1 MRNAEKRFISLW
13 TRLYQTPSS
22 TTPTP
27 KQRSRTSKKEASS
40 RPSRWTQTGRKR
52 GTPPNRS
59 CDQARKTPRR
69 PACLPTPNHLP
80 ALPLSAQPS
89 SDTHHRIYIKQ
100 PNTPRQSIQTKLK
113 LCRGVLYACNA
124 FSGEPTKLLLQSRC
138 ASCPS
143 IKVARLHYDKYIS
156 NYCLNKFYRAIIRK
170 ICDIFPFLAAG

>member
-13 TRLYQTPSS
+13 TRLYQTLSS

-40 RPSRWTQTGRKR
+40 RPSRWTQTGKKR

-59 CDQARKTPRR
+59 CDQARKR
-69 PACLPTPNHLP
+69 PNAQHVCPTPNHP
-80 ALPLSAQPS
+80 PSPLSAQPS

-100 PNTPRQSIQTKLK
+100 PNAPRQSIQTKLK

-124 FSGEPTKLLLQSRC
+124 FSGEPTKLFLQPRC

-143 IKVARLHYDKYIS
+143 IKVAHLHYDKYIS
-156 NYCLNKFYRAIIRK
+156 NYCLNKFYRTAIIRK

>member
-13 TRLYQTPSS
+13 TRLYQTLSS

-59 CDQARKTPRR
+59 YDQARKTPQR

-80 ALPLSAQPS
+80 LPLSTQPS
-89 SDTHHRIYIKQ
+89 KRHTPPNLHKTAKRTSAKHSNKVEALPRCALCLQRILGRTHQTFLQ
-100 PNTPRQSIQTKLK
+100 P
-113 LCRGVLYACNA
+113 
-124 FSGEPTKLLLQSRC
+124 RC

>member
-13 TRLYQTPSS
+13 TRLYQTLSS

-27 KQRSRTSKKEASS
+27 KQRNRTSKKEASS

-69 PACLPTPNHLP
+69 PACLPRRIISPAPPVVSPTVKRHTPPNQHKTAKRTSAKHSNKVE
-80 ALPLSAQPS
+80 ALPRCALCLQRILGRTHQTFLQP
-89 SDTHHRIYIKQ
+89 
-100 PNTPRQSIQTKLK
+100 
-113 LCRGVLYACNA
+113 
-124 FSGEPTKLLLQSRC
+124 RC

>member
-13 TRLYQTPSS
+13 TRLYQTLSS

-27 KQRSRTSKKEASS
+27 KQRNRTSKKEASS

-59 CDQARKTPRR
+59 CDQARETPQR

-80 ALPLSAQPS
+80 LSRCQLTVKRHTP
-89 SDTHHRIYIKQ
+89 
-100 PNTPRQSIQTKLK
+100 PNLHKTAYAPRQSIQTKLM

-124 FSGEPTKLLLQSRC
+124 ISGEPTKLFLQPRC

-156 NYCLNKFYRAIIRK
+156 NYCLNKFYRK
-170 ICDIFPFLAAG
+170 Q